1 LYKSFKIIKS
11 DVPAFVLDDLP
22 SEFNT
27 EIWECFIIKEGF
39 NSEIIDLIDQVEFVR
54 ENCDKN

>member
-1 LYKSFKIIKS
+1 M
-11 DVPAFVLDDLP
+11 PAFVLDDLP

-39 NSEIIDLIDQVEFVR
+39 NSEIIDLIDQGEFVR